1 MNDNV
6 LCRLVNKTL
15 IVKSGDDVLNDP
27 DVLKFQGSFYDYA
40 AVERR
45 PVMQRFEKLKIIV
58 DGFPI
63 VSIERWL
70 RRREFKAKVQLG
82 LIDLGGEG

>member
-1 MNDNV
+1 VID
-6 LCRLVNKTL
+6 RINKTMV
-15 IVKSGDDVLNDP
+15 IKSGDDILNDP
-27 DVLKFQGSFYDYA
+27 DVLKLQRSFYDHA
-40 AVERR
+40 AVARR
-45 PVMQRFEKLKIIV
+45 PEMPRFEKLRIII
-58 DGFPI
+58 DGFPV